1 MFCHYYQAYVPRAT
15 AWLFVGIL
23 RSYDHLVFE
32 RTLDKEN
39 SIFEFFV
46 PPDFEQYFL
55 ELMKNLK
62 AQNLVVDLQKC
73 PNRLA

>member
-1 MFCHYYQAYVPRAT
+1 MLCQYYQAHVPREK

-32 RTLDKEN
+32 RTLDKEK

-46 PPDFEQYFL
+46 PADLEHYFL
-55 ELMKNLK
+55 DLMENLK
-62 AQNLVVDLQKC
+62 AKNLVCNLQKYL
-73 PNRLA
+73 NRYA